1 MRLRPSPPLL
11 VAAAVL
17 ALAGCIPP
25 KLVAHALLHPD
36 RVPPSPPPPL
46 PHDDVDFVSDGLHVR
61 GWLFHAAPPRRGTV
75 VFLHG
80 ASNNR
85 SAAGPVVAHLVP
97 HGWDVLA
104 YDLRAHGLSG
114 GDASTYGYWER
125 RDLTR
130 ALEALDIERAVVV
143 GLSAGGAVAL
153 LAAARDDRRI
163 AGVVAVG
170 VFSDLASVA
179 RERMPWWAGDR
190 GLARGLALAE
200 REGRFRVAD
209 VSPVSE
215 APRVRVPVL
224 LIHGE
229 EDEWT
234 SPEHSRRVYAA
245 LGCEKRLIIVPGARH
260 TRELTG
266 AVWPELEEWL
276 DARAGGGAPPSIA
289 DDPRRQVRASAAP
302 R

>member
-1 MRLRPSPPLL
+1 M
-11 VAAAVL
+11 AAATAVL
-17 ALAGCIPP
+17 LLGGCIPA

-36 RVPPSPPPPL
+36 RIAPSPPPPL
-46 PHDDVDFVSDGLHVR
+46 PHEDVDFESDGVHLR
-61 GWLFHAAPPRRGTV
+61 GWLFHAAAPRRGTV

-85 SAAGPVVAHLVP
+85 SAAGPVIAHLVP
-97 HGWDVLA
+97 RGWDVLA

-125 RDLTR
+125 RDLVR
-130 ALEALDIERAVVV
+130 ALEALDIQRAVVV

-153 LAAARDDRRI
+153 LAAARDDTRI
-163 AGVVAVG
+163 AGVVAIG

-179 RERMPWWAGDR
+179 RERMPWWAADR

-200 REGRFRVAD
+200 REGHFRVAD
-209 VSPVSE
+209 VSPVAA

-229 EDEWT
+229 QDEWT
-234 SPEHSRRVYAA
+234 SPDHSRRVYEA
-245 LGCEKRLIIVPGARH
+245 LACEKRLIIVPGAHH
-260 TRELTG
+260 TRELTPS
-266 AVWPELEEWL
+266 VWPELEAWL
-276 DARAGGGAPPSIA
+276 DARSAAAARPPS
-289 DDPRRQVRASAAP
+289 
-302 R
+302 